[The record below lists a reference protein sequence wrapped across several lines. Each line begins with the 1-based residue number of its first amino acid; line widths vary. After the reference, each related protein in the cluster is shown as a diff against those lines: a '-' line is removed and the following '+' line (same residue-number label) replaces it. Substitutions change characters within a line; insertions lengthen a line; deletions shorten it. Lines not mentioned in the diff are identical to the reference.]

1 MIGLFDRL
9 ARPFLHALDPEDAHG
24 LVIRMLKFAPL
35 PRAPADDKRLA
46 TRVFGLNF
54 SNPVGIA
61 AGFDKNAEIP
71 DALLRL
77 GFGFVEV
84 GTVTPLPQPGNPR
97 PRLFRLDADQGVINR
112 LGFNSQGSDAV
123 LKRLAARVNAPTP
136 PSPASG
142 GGSIDFPSPASRGGS
157 IDFPSPASRGGSIDF
172 PSPAS
177 GGGWGG
183 GIVGVNVGAN
193 KDAPDRIVDY
203 VQLIE
208 RFAPVASYVAVNISS
223 PNTPGLRDMQQAAV
237 LDDLLA
243 RVVDARERVA
253 ENAGSTPVLLKI
265 APDLSLSDLDD
276 VVGIARSRR
285 VDGMIVGNTTLA
297 RPAILRAMKPA
308 NEAGGLSGRPLLPL
322 ANRMLAETYVR
333 AEGVFPLIGVGGI
346 DSENRARQNPR
357 RGEPHSGLFRA
368 HLPRPRT
375 ARRDQE
381 RTPRRARARP
391 PGQPQGLHRRRCG
404 FRYRRAVAGVT
415 IATPAMDRRS
425 DKNGEVSRQHNPH
438 PSENVTRRANSRPM
452 FHRRLE
458 TCRY

>member
-1 MIGLFDRL
+1 MIALFDRL

-24 LVIRMLKFAPL
+24 IVIRMLKFAPL
-35 PRAPADDKRLA
+35 PRAPVDDKRLA

-54 SNPVGIA
+54 PNPVGIA

-112 LGFNSQGSDAV
+112 LGFNSQGADAV
-123 LKRLAARVNAPTP
+123 LKRLAARVNAPTL

-142 GGSIDFPSPASRGGS
+142 GAFFNFS
-157 IDFPSPASRGGSIDF
+157 
-172 PSPAS
+172 SPAS
-177 GGGWGG
+177 GGGFFNFSSPASGGGRGG

-203 VQLIE
+203 VRLIE
-208 RFAPVASYVAVNISS
+208 RFAPVASYVAINISS
-223 PNTPGLRDMQQAAV
+223 PNTPGLRNMQQAAV

-243 RVVDARERVA
+243 RAVDARERVA
-253 ENAGSTPVLLKI
+253 QNAGPTPVLLKI

-285 VDGMIVGNTTLA
+285 IDGMIVGNTTVA
-297 RPAILRAMKPA
+297 RPASLRAPATA
-308 NEAGGLSGRPLLPL
+308 NEAGGLSGRPLLAL

-333 AEGVFPLIGVGGI
+333 VEDVFPLIGVGGI
-346 DSENRARQNPR
+346 DSGKTALGKIRAGASLIQIY
-357 RGEPHSGLFRA
+357 SGLIFRGLGLLA
-368 HLPRPRT
+368 EIKSALIAALERDRQDSLKEYIGADAASVT
-375 ARRDQE
+375 AE
-381 RTPRRARARP
+381 PW
-391 PGQPQGLHRRRCG
+391 PG
-404 FRYRRAVAGVT
+404 
-415 IATPAMDRRS
+415 
-425 DKNGEVSRQHNPH
+425 
-438 PSENVTRRANSRPM
+438 
-452 FHRRLE
+452 
-458 TCRY
+458 